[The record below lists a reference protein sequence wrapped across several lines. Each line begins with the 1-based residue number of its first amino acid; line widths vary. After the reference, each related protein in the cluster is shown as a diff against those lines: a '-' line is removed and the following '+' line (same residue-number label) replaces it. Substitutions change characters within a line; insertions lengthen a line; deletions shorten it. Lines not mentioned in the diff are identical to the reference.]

1 MRYAASTS
9 VSYDAVI
16 VGGGPNGLAMALA
29 LAGPST
35 QPKARVLVVDARDPR
50 SFATSGVDTRGSA
63 LTVATQNMFRALG
76 CWSDLAPHV
85 AEMRDIIVTDG
96 TGRHEDR
103 PALLSFATD
112 ATRLPA
118 AVVTENC
125 HINAAL
131 MAAVDR
137 SPDIE
142 VRGGVTVS
150 SIATDKGVAVLHFA
164 DGSNVRAPLLIGA
177 DGRNSFVR
185 QQLGIAVDGHEDGQT
200 ALTFSISHELPHGF
214 RAEEHFSPTGVFAL
228 LPLPGNRSSIVWG
241 TSPDEA
247 ASLMAMDE
255 AAFEDALNQRVG
267 THLGHLRLDGK
278 RQAYPL
284 KRQVARA
291 IIGSRAALVGDAAH
305 IIHPLAGLG
314 LNLGFKDVAA
324 LADCVGE
331 AMRRG
336 EDHGSAQVL
345 ERYET
350 WRRFDIV
357 STIAAMEGMS
367 ALFVNDWPMLSL
379 LRRAGLRVVDKLPA
393 VKASLMTE
401 AGGMTGT
408 LPRLMRGM

>member
-1 MRYAASTS
+1 MKNPPASAM
-9 VSYDAVI
+9 SYDAVI

-29 LAGPST
+29 LAGPSA
-35 QPKARVLVVDARDPR
+35 QPRARVLVVDARDPR
-50 SFATSGVDTRGSA
+50 SFVHAGVDTRGSA
-63 LTVATQNMFRALG
+63 LTVATQNMLRALG
-76 CWSDLAPHV
+76 CWGELMPHV

-96 TGRHEDR
+96 TGHHEDR
-103 PALLSFATD
+103 PALLSFAID
-112 ATRLPA
+112 ATRAPT
-118 AVVTENC
+118 AVITENRY
-125 HINAAL
+125 ISAAL
-131 MAAVDR
+131 MGAVDR

-142 VRGGVTVS
+142 VRDGVTVS
-150 SIATDKGVAVLHFA
+150 SIATDKGLAVLHFA
-164 DGSNVRAPLLIGA
+164 DGSNARAPLLIGA

-185 QQLGIAVDGHEDGQT
+185 QQLGIAVEGHEDGQT
-200 ALTFSISHELPHGF
+200 ALTFSISHEKSHDF

-247 ASLMAMDE
+247 ASLMAMDG
-255 AAFEDALNQRVG
+255 AAFEDALNAKVG
-267 THLGHLRLDGK
+267 GHLGRLRLDSK

-284 KRQVARA
+284 RRQVARS
-291 IIGSRAALVGDAAH
+291 IIGPRTALIGDAAH

-331 AMRRG
+331 AMGRG
-336 EDHGSAQVL
+336 EDHGSVQVL

-350 WRRFDIV
+350 WRRFDII

-367 ALFVNDWPMLSL
+367 ALFVNDWPMLTL
-379 LRRAGLRVVDKLPA
+379 LRRAGLRAVDKLPA
-393 VKASLMTE
+393 VKAALMTE
-401 AGGMTGT
+401 AGGMTGA